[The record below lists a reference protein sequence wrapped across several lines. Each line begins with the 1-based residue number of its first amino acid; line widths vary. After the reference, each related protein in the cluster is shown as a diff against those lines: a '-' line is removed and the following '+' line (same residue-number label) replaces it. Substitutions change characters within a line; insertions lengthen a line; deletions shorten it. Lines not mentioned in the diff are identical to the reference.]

1 MRKTISKR
9 KRKVS
14 IITIMMVLLF
24 TILAIII
31 IFPVVCLVISAFKPS
46 QEIIRFG
53 LNANLD
59 FSIMNFQNYIN
70 LFTGDSDYFKWFIN
84 SLTITI
90 VQTLLSIFIS
100 GAVAYGFAMYEFP
113 LKKLFFSCV
122 LLIMMIPTEII
133 MLPLYKEMIN
143 FKLIDTFAGVILP
156 LIAAPIPI
164 FFFHQFLKGIPPTF
178 LDAARIDGCTEYGI
192 FFKIILPLMA
202 PAFASMGIHQGMI
215 SWNNFLWPLI
225 VLKSAD
231 KLTLPIGLS
240 TLLTPYSSNYDILLA
255 GSVTAIVP
263 IFILFLLFQRYFIA
277 GMTAGGVKG

>member
-156 LIAAPIPI
+156 FIAAPIPI

-202 PAFASMGIHQGMI
+202 PAFASMGIYQGMI